1 MPPGLLRLLLTAV
14 AGGDGDDDS
23 ELFVVSLS
31 RIDDVS
37 PVDVLL
43 SRSDRLRRSVGG
55 TRVENEAETVAADDG
70 VLALDVDDDMW
81 GGMAELSTICMLVA
95 CGAKGF

>member
-23 ELFVVSLS
+23 ELFVVSS
-31 RIDDVS
+31 RIDVS

-55 TRVENEAETVAADDG
+55 TRVENEAETVAAADG
-70 VLALDVDDDMW
+70 VLALDVDDDM
-81 GGMAELSTICMLVA
+81 
-95 CGAKGF
+95 